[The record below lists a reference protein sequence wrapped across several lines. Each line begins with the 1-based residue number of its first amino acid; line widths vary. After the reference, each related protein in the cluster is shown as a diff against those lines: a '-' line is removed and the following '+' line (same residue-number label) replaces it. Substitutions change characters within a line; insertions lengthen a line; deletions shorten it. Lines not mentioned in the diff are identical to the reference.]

1 MIYFFNHNLT
11 MSKLSLNEKMIVS
24 KYLLNNDFFKFT
36 NTFNITDSYF
46 TTFNYITINDTNIKY
61 GISTKIINQII
72 ERLQKYHN
80 LNEII
85 LNIITKNEWLYEII
99 NDIKPIYNTFKKCL
113 KLSSLN
119 NIKIKIKIDKPTYIS
134 IVDIK
139 EIYNFIENHFIFD
152 SNNKINI
159 SDYNTTYEY
168 NNSFNKDYYNIIN
181 IIDYISDVDNNVINC
196 LSNFENYYITTYSDL
211 FKYKYNTFEE
221 FKNNCILYDIKN
233 DYRLSTIAT
242 IKNKIINDIKY
253 FPLIYEFFNLRKNIN
268 LNKLLYINY
277 KYEDD
282 LNIILNDI
290 NKIKIYSS
298 CLSFNYYNRI
308 VFILKLIKYSCIN
321 NLNPKLNYNDISEK
335 LNYTADIKLK
345 YMKYYIF
352 NTHKYGENLYF
363 IHKNYNDELLNK
375 VKLIN
380 NIM

>member
-139 EIYNFIENHFIFD
+139 EIYSFIENHFIFD